1 MLADEHWNN
10 QNNHG
15 IGRGEVMKKGID
27 VSSYQGTVDWK
38 KVKKAGI
45 KFAILK
51 IIRKDLQPDKQF
63 EKNWKGCESAGVP
76 IQGVYNYTYAT
87 TTAKAVKDAKSVVEV
102 LAGRKTMVWLDVED
116 HCLEGLGKTLIDII
130 NVYADVIKGA
140 GLEFGVY
147 TGQYFYN
154 TYIKPYG
161 GVTYPLW
168 IARYGKNNGE
178 VDEKYKPQIPGMM
191 GWQYSSRGS
200 VDGVSGNVDMNLW
213 YADIVKGKEEPVAK
227 TKTVEQLAAEVLDG
241 VWGNGVD
248 RKANLTAAGY
258 DYEAVQ
264 AKVNSIMNSNKAEYY
279 TIKRGDTLSGIAKL
293 FDTTVTAIVKLNNV
307 ADKNKIRAG
316 QKIRIR

>member
-1 MLADEHWNN
+1 
-10 QNNHG
+10 
-15 IGRGEVMKKGID
+15 MKKGID
-27 VSSYQGTVDWK
+27 VSSYQGAIDWK

-45 KFAILK
+45 KYAILK

-63 EKNWKGCESAGVP
+63 ENNWKGCEGAGVQ

-87 TTAKAVKDAKSVVEV
+87 TVAKAVKDAKRVVEV
-102 LAGRKTMVWLDVED
+102 LAGRKAMVWLDVED
-116 HCLEGLGKTLIDII
+116 HCLEGLGKILIDII
-130 NVYADVIKGA
+130 NAYADVIKGA

-161 GVTYPLW
+161 GVSYPLW

-213 YADIVKGKEEPVAK
+213 YAEIVKEGKKEPVAA
-227 TKTVEQLAAEVLDG
+227 TKTVEQLAMEVSNG

-248 RKANLTAAGY
+248 RKANLTKAGHDY
-258 DYEAVQ
+258 DAVQ
-264 AKVNSIMNSNKAEYY
+264 AKVNSIMHSPKKEYY
-279 TIKRGDTLSGIAKL
+279 TIKRGDTLSGIAKQY
-293 FDTTVTAIVKLNNV
+293 DTTVTAIVKLNNI